1 MLRDVDPKEY
11 EKYANHFGVKDFRH
25 LLTTY
30 EELKPE
36 IENDDIEMPEM
47 LLTPESAI
55 SMVEEEEL
63 WEKAVETIGT
73 KPVDVLQDIRDVVV
87 ATHGDAIFEAEIRI
101 NVPGI
106 DVKWFKEETPLHE
119 GDKYSMSREGDVHS
133 LLIRNVNSDDEGD
146 YRVEAGKHQS
156 SATLKVVRK

>member
-1 MLRDVDPKEY
+1 M
-11 EKYANHFGVKDFRH
+11 G
-25 LLTTY
+25 
-30 EELKPE
+30 
-36 IENDDIEMPEM
+36 
-47 LLTPESAI
+47 
-55 SMVEEEEL
+55 
-63 WEKAVETIGT
+63 
-73 KPVDVLQDIRDVVV
+73 
-87 ATHGDAIFEAEIRI
+87 

-156 SATLKVVRK
+156 SATLKVVLDPKPKKQEPKKAAKKAPEPEKVPERKPAKKNVPVVEQRVEGKSVSV